1 MENRQIRLTEDELH
15 ALIRES
21 VEQVLINEG
30 WWSDIK
36 AGIKPWTSVGK
47 EAASR
52 ASQKVGQAAA
62 NQYDNART
70 AVGNAYGRAK
80 NAVGGAYNSAKNAVG
95 NAYNSAAGAVG
106 DAYNSAAGAVGNAY
120 NKAAEVGRS
129 GINASRVSIAHR
141 RLADARQNAIDS
153 LNNYIAAAQKCG
165 GISSKKV
172 KPINDVI
179 NMLSGRGAST
189 ASNILKGQA
198 QNEFRRNLGL
208 N

>member
-36 AGIKPWTSVGK
+36 AGIKPWASVGK

-62 NQYDNART
+62 NQYGNART

-80 NAVGGAYNSAKNAVG
+80 NAVGGAYNSAK

-129 GINASRVSIAHR
+129 GINASRTNIAYN

-165 GISSKKV
+165 GIGAKNLAPIQNTIDMLQSK
-172 KPINDVI
+172 
-179 NMLSGRGAST
+179 GASFAGDMT
-189 ASNILKGQA
+189 NKRAKA
-198 QNEFRRNLGL
+198 RFRKSLGM

>member
-30 WWSDIK
+30 WWSDLK
-36 AGIKPWTSVGK
+36 AGVKPWASVGK

-52 ASQKVGQAAA
+52 TSKKVGQAAA

-80 NAVGGAYNSAKNAVG
+80 NAVGGAYNNAKNAVG
-95 NAYNSAAGAVG
+95 N
-106 DAYNSAAGAVGNAY
+106 AYNSAAGAVGNAY

-129 GINASRVSIAHR
+129 GINASRTSIAHS

-165 GISSKKV
+165 GIGAKNLAPIQNTIDMLQSK
-172 KPINDVI
+172 
-179 NMLSGRGAST
+179 GASFAGDMT
-189 ASNILKGQA
+189 NNRAKA
-198 QNEFRRNLGL
+198 RFRRSLGM

>member
-30 WWSDIK
+30 WWSDLK
-36 AGIKPWTSVGK
+36 AGVKPWASVGK

-52 ASQKVGQAAA
+52 ANQKVGQAAA
-62 NQYDNART
+62 NQYNNART

-80 NAVGGAYNSAKNAVG
+80 NAVGGAYNSAKNA
-95 NAYNSAAGAVG
+95 YNSAAGAVG
-106 DAYNSAAGAVGNAY
+106 NAYNSAAGAVGNAY

-129 GINASRVSIAHR
+129 GINASRASIAHS

-165 GISSKKV
+165 GIGAKNLAPIQNTIDMLQSK
-172 KPINDVI
+172 
-179 NMLSGRGAST
+179 GASFAGDMT
-189 ASNILKGQA
+189 NNRAKA
-198 QNEFRRNLGL
+198 RFRKSLGM

>member
-1 MENRQIRLTEDELH
+1 MENRQIRLTEEELH

-36 AGIKPWTSVGK
+36 AGIKPWASVGK

-52 ASQKVGQAAA
+52 TNQKVGQAAA
-62 NQYDNART
+62 NQYSNART

-106 DAYNSAAGAVGNAY
+106 NAY

-129 GINASRVSIAHR
+129 GINASRASIAHS

-165 GISSKKV
+165 GIGAKNLVPIQNTIDILQSK
-172 KPINDVI
+172 
-179 NMLSGRGAST
+179 GASFAGDMT
-189 ASNILKGQA
+189 NNRAKA
-198 QNEFRRNLGL
+198 RFRKSLGM

>member
-30 WWSDIK
+30 WWSDLK
-36 AGIKPWTSVGK
+36 AGVKPWASVGK

-52 ASQKVGQAAA
+52 ANQKVGQAAA
-62 NQYDNART
+62 NQYSNART

-80 NAVGGAYNSAKNAVG
+80 NAVGGAYNSAKNA
-95 NAYNSAAGAVG
+95 YNSAVGAVG
-106 DAYNSAAGAVGNAY
+106 NAYNSAAGAVGNAY

-165 GISSKKV
+165 GIGPKKL

>member
-1 MENRQIRLTEDELH
+1 MDKRR
-15 ALIRES
+15 
-21 VEQVLINEG
+21 
-30 WWSDIK
+30 
-36 AGIKPWTSVGK
+36 K

-80 NAVGGAYNSAKNAVG
+80 NAVGGAYNSAKNA
-95 NAYNSAAGAVG
+95 
-106 DAYNSAAGAVGNAY
+106 YNSAAGAVGNAY

-141 RLADARQNAIDS
+141 RLDDARQNAIDS

-165 GISSKKV
+165 GISSKKL

>member
-21 VEQVLINEG
+21 VEQVLINED

-36 AGIKPWTSVGK
+36 AGINPWVSVGK
-47 EAASR
+47 KAASR
-52 ASQKVGQAAA
+52 TSKKVGQAAA

-80 NAVGGAYNSAKNAVG
+80 NAVGGAYNSAKNA
-95 NAYNSAAGAVG
+95 YNSAAGAVG
-106 DAYNSAAGAVGNAY
+106 DAYSSAADAVGNAY

-129 GINASRVSIAHR
+129 GINASRVSIAHS

-165 GISSKKV
+165 GIGAKNLAPIQNTIDMLQSK
-172 KPINDVI
+172 
-179 NMLSGRGAST
+179 GASF
-189 ASNILKGQA
+189 AGDMKNNKA
-198 QNEFRRNLGL
+198 KARFRRSLGV

>member
-30 WWSDIK
+30 WWSDLK
-36 AGIKPWTSVGK
+36 AGVKPWASVGK

-52 ASQKVGQAAA
+52 TSKKVGQAAA

-80 NAVGGAYNSAKNAVG
+80 NAVGGAYNSAKNA
-95 NAYNSAAGAVG
+95 YN
-106 DAYNSAAGAVGNAY
+106 NAAGAVGNAY

-129 GINASRVSIAHR
+129 GINASRTSIAHS

-165 GISSKKV
+165 GIGAKNLAPIQNTIDMLQSK
-172 KPINDVI
+172 
-179 NMLSGRGAST
+179 GASFAGDMT
-189 ASNILKGQA
+189 NNRAKA
-198 QNEFRRNLGL
+198 RFRRSLGM